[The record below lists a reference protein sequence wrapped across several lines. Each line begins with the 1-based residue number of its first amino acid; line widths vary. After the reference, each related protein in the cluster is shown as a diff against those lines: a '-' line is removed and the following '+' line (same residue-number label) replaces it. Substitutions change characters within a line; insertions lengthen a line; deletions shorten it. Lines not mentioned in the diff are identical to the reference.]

1 MALSSKSRE
10 NDFKNFISLCSEFFF
25 FFFKKKLKILITEL
39 KCEIFLL
46 NEKNKNEILKYC

>member
-1 MALSSKSRE
+1 MILKTLY
-10 NDFKNFISLCSEFFF
+10 LCVKIF

>member
-1 MALSSKSRE
+1 MILKTLYLSI
-10 NDFKNFISLCSEFFF
+10 KNFF